1 VDRERKAPVARTSK
15 KQFGH
20 IYGEVHSAA
29 DIQKI
34 NRIIRKEMDAVT
46 TREELTELKKRSDYL
61 CTLTHSPSWMKR
73 FGEKV
78 LALRRVAMEENRKTV
93 EHANRVAAKH
103 GWDADYDPWG
113 ANEPRRGAIHERP
126 SRSTARQA
134 AGRERAQQ
142 RTSRIRTHYK
152 PTTAR
157 YSGGGKVKYLV
168 YRSPQ
173 PLRTGAVQLRTRVK
187 RVYFP
192 KDARRISMERPRMV
206 ARRTGRRVYGVVVR
220 YETRLSA
227 ARARR
232 NSTTF
237 TLPERW
243 VHRTKVVDLPRNAK
257 GVRLT
262 DRAPEG
268 PLQAVA

>member
-1 VDRERKAPVARTSK
+1 MARTSK
-15 KQFGH
+15 KEFGH
-20 IYGEVHSAA
+20 IYGEVNSAE
-29 DIQKI
+29 DVRRI
-34 NRIIRKEMDAVT
+34 NRKIRKEMEAVT

-61 CTLTHSPSWMKR
+61 CTLTYSPSWRKR
-73 FGEKV
+73 FGEKAA
-78 LALRRVAMEENRKTV
+78 ALRRVAMEENRRTV
-93 EHANRVAAKH
+93 EHANRIAAKH
-103 GWDADYDPWG
+103 GWEADYDPWG
-113 ANEPRRGAIHERP
+113 PNEPRRGATRERP
-126 SRSTARQA
+126 SGGRARP
-134 AGRERAQQ
+134 RASRGGTGQK
-142 RTSRIRTHYK
+142 TSRVRTHYK

-173 PLRTGAVQLRTRVK
+173 PLRTGAIQLRTRVK
-187 RVYFP
+187 RLYFP
-192 KDARRISMERPRMV
+192 KDARRISMERPKMV
-206 ARRTGRRVYGVVVR
+206 ATRSGKRVYGVLVR

-232 NSTTF
+232 NSTTY

-243 VHRTKVVDLPRNAK
+243 VERTKVARLPRIAK

-268 PLQAVA
+268 PLLAVA

>member
-1 VDRERKAPVARTSK
+1 MARTSK
-15 KQFGH
+15 KEFGH
-20 IYGEVHSAA
+20 IYGEVNSAE
-29 DIQKI
+29 DIRRI

-46 TREELTELKKRSDYL
+46 AREELTELKKRSDYL
-61 CTLTHSPSWMKR
+61 CTLTHSPSWRKR
-73 FGEKV
+73 FGAQAH
-78 LALRRVAMEENRKTV
+78 ALRRVAMEENGKTV

-103 GWDADYDPWG
+103 GWPADYDPWG
-113 ANEPRRGAIHERP
+113 HGNRTRASRRAV
-126 SRSTARQA
+126 RSSGTTRVK
-134 AGRERAQQ
+134 
-142 RTSRIRTHYK
+142 THYP

-173 PLRTGAVQLRTRVK
+173 PLRSGAIQLRTRVK

-192 KDARRISMERPRMV
+192 RSARRIRVEAPKTV
-206 ARRTGRRVYGVVVR
+206 ATRTGKRVFGVVVR
-220 YETRLSA
+220 YEERVAPT
-227 ARARR
+227 RARR

-237 TLPERW
+237 TVPARW
-243 VHRTKVVDLPRNAK
+243 MDRTKVVPLPRDAR